1 MNRSDFKKKTF
12 THIPVYSGDVSG
24 AASALYEMGGMTVI
38 HDPSGCNSTY
48 NTHDELRWEKKE
60 SLIYIS
66 GLRESDAIRGNDS
79 RLINDTLSALSSLKQ
94 RPSFIAV
101 CNSPVPDIIG
111 TDFSAITRLI
121 ELRSGIRT
129 FYVPTNAMH
138 DYTTGAANAFLALAK
153 VFLTS
158 ERLSAAR
165 SGKSVN
171 LLGLT
176 PFEFPYESQI
186 DCLYS
191 LLEDAGLTVASNWGR
206 GSACHSAGSIERAVL
221 ADVSLVVS
229 STGILAADYLYRNY
243 GIPYV
248 IGDPVFSTSPSASS
262 DLFQRKTIDSL
273 YAAMES
279 GSCENVYMDILGASQ
294 WKIRNEASPVT
305 AFIGEPVMMGSAA
318 ASFSLSHPGKKVRLI
333 AATETKSHGLISSE
347 VISPCGEA
355 EIADAIIDCSTIL
368 GDPLLKNAAHG
379 SKRGFC
385 SDKQRWINMPHL
397 AMSGRMFIASP
408 KAFIPQM

>member
-1 MNRSDFKKKTF
+1 MFFMNRADFKKKTF

-138 DYTTGAANAFLALAK
+138 DYTTGAANALN
-153 VFLTS
+153 S
-158 ERLSAAR
+158 PMRAR
-165 SGKSVN
+165 STVSIPFWRMP
-171 LLGLT
+171 GL
-176 PFEFPYESQI
+176 
-186 DCLYS
+186 
-191 LLEDAGLTVASNWGR
+191 
-206 GSACHSAGSIERAVL
+206 
-221 ADVSLVVS
+221 
-229 STGILAADYLYRNY
+229 
-243 GIPYV
+243 
-248 IGDPVFSTSPSASS
+248 
-262 DLFQRKTIDSL
+262 
-273 YAAMES
+273 
-279 GSCENVYMDILGASQ
+279 
-294 WKIRNEASPVT
+294 
-305 AFIGEPVMMGSAA
+305 
-318 ASFSLSHPGKKVRLI
+318 LSHQ
-333 AATETKSHGLISSE
+333 T
-347 VISPCGEA
+347 GE
-355 EIADAIIDCSTIL
+355 EGVPAI
-368 GDPLLKNAAHG
+368 P
-379 SKRGFC
+379 
-385 SDKQRWINMPHL
+385 PV
-397 AMSGRMFIASP
+397 P
-408 KAFIPQM
+408 